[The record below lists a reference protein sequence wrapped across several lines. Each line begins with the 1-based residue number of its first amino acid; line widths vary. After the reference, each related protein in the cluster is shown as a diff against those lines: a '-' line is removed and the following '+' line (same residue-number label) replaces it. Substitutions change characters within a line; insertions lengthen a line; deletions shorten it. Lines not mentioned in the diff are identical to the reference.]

1 MNAADSSTEN
11 TTDNTSVNAA
21 DISVANATDSSEVNA
36 SNSTAA
42 DSSVAN
48 ASNSAA
54 APLPM
59 YVINGFFQEG
69 MIQGKKYA
77 TSGSILG
84 FIIIT

>member
-11 TTDNTSVNAA
+11 TTDNTSVNVA
-21 DISVANATDSSEVNA
+21 DISVANAT
-36 SNSTAA
+36 

-84 FIIIT
+84 FITIT